1 MSSFMNQL
9 LSPVVLVLGNPM
21 VLSQRRYFP
30 SGIMTLPNESLI
42 YVEFYGFSSA
52 CLNLMLQHR
61 GNCLFGQRLVL
72 FILKIGIGKKSSSS
86 IKMIPI
92 DQ

>member
-1 MSSFMNQL
+1 
-9 LSPVVLVLGNPM
+9 M

-72 FILKIGIGKKSSSS
+72 FILKNGIGKKSSSS